1 MINFYLTIINREY
14 NESVVLIRKK
24 ITMNKLVK
32 CSAAAL
38 LAASLFGFGGQ
49 SVNAATGYQGL
60 THNAYAY
67 THSGKRANNKLY
79 KKGSKV
85 KVIGSI
91 KLNGKKYNII
101 SGNVYIKASNFAK
114 RRSRDVLGD
123 GYETQLLHNSYV
135 YNAKGQ
141 RIKGT
146 KLRKGHSVT
155 CYGNPI
161 RIHGKKYVQIGNGRF
176 VRSSNVLLSYNG
188 PTGSDSLN
196 HTHHN
201 VSGNTSNTTRQHSS
215 NNSNSTANN
224 GSNSSSN
231 QSNSSSTSSTNKGNS
246 TTNKSNSSSSTTDK
260 KDQSKSDTSKKDLNK
275 KNQSKPDSKIP
286 SKSTD
291 NKGTKDNSKTN
302 AGLAT
307 EADYVALNNVL
318 QKVYRSD
325 AARYSTQAKRNAYNE
340 VFRKAN
346 SYLIAYKLDNSTAP
360 SVDIQKAISDLNTAF
375 SNLDGPQI
383 KAQLP
388 QVTVEVYPNGLYKI
402 LWDSDKQRQAV
413 LDIVNKVYGSSDAR
427 FENLENDNEIVF
439 TNNQGL
445 KDCTVSTLEFIKSN
459 FINK

>member
-1 MINFYLTIINREY
+1 MDREY
-14 NESVVLIRKK
+14 NEGVVVMRKK

-38 LAASLFGFGGQ
+38 LAASLFGFGGE
-49 SVNAATGYQGL
+49 SVNATTGYQRL

-67 THSGKRANNKLY
+67 TYSGKRANTKLY

-101 SGNVYIKASNFAK
+101 SGNVYIKASNFTK
-114 RRSRDVLGD
+114 RRSRNVLGD

-135 YNAKGQ
+135 YNAKGR
-141 RIKGT
+141 RIKGA
-146 KLRKGHSVT
+146 KLHKGHSVI

-161 RIHGKKYVQIGNGRF
+161 RIHGKNYIQIGNGQF

-201 VSGNTSNTTRQHSS
+201 ASSNTSNTTKQT
-215 NNSNSTANN
+215 NSNSSNSTTNN
-224 GSNSSSN
+224 ASNSSTS
-231 QSNSSSTSSTNKGNS
+231 QSNSSSTSSTTNGSS
-246 TTNKSNSSSSTTDK
+246 TTSKSTSGSSTTDK
-260 KDQSKSDTSKKDLNK
+260 KDQSKPDTSKKDSDK
-275 KNQSKPDSKIP
+275 KDQSKSDSKTP

-291 NKGTKDNSKTN
+291 NKDTKDNSKTN

-307 EADYVALNNVL
+307 EADYVALNNAL

-325 AARYSTQAKRNAYNE
+325 AARYSTQAKRNAYNDAL
-340 VFRKAN
+340 RKAN
-346 SYLIAYKLDNSTAP
+346 SYLTAYKLDNSTAP
-360 SVDIQKAISDLNTAF
+360 SVDIQKSISDLNTAF

-383 KAQLP
+383 EAQLP

-427 FENLENDNEIVF
+427 FENMENDNEIVF
-439 TNNQGL
+439 TSNQGL